1 MKLKK
6 TVCSVF
12 LISSLFCSSAFALNN
27 SDLDTIPG
35 GFSRSPEWFA
45 GPEAEVDY
53 VIPTDAFYQG
63 SNPEGSPIRASLG
76 IAFKGG
82 FRFNP
87 DTKEGMLYKGLYQG
101 VGVGL
106 KTFMHQELMGKPAMF
121 YVFQGA
127 PFHHF
132 GSRFHLGYEW
142 KFGVAVGWHHEQV
155 TANDGFA
162 HTLSTA
168 ITAHMGIA
176 LKMSYDL
183 TDRWSL
189 ALALEGIHH
198 SNGNTSWRNAGLN
211 AAGLS
216 LGVSYIFNPQ
226 LQTISTSP
234 ELTEEAD
241 RKKWFIDV
249 MGFGAWRQRIIHID
263 PCEAIPNPAP
273 SYLVPGKYAVAGVQ
287 VAPTISL
294 NRWVAVGPAFDLI
307 WDKSNALQAHW
318 IEMPWEEGM
327 YFTPVSFKEQISAG
341 ISAHA
346 ELTTPIFAVNAG
358 IGYNFINPKGDI
370 AFYQSLTVK
379 TFLTKNLYL
388 NFGYRLAGFKDPH
401 HLMLGVGYRFRL

>member
-1 MKLKK
+1 MKMKK
-6 TVCSVF
+6 KVWSVLLF
-12 LISSLFCSSAFALNN
+12 SSLFFPSAFA
-27 SDLDTIPG
+27 DAGLDSIPD
-35 GFSRSPEWFA
+35 GFSRRPEWFL
-45 GPEAEVDY
+45 GPETEVDY
-53 VIPTDAFYQG
+53 VIPTDAFYSG
-63 SNPEGSPIRASLG
+63 SNSLGSPIRTSFG
-76 IAFKGG
+76 IAYKGG

-101 VGVGL
+101 IGLGL
-106 KTFMHQELMGKPAMF
+106 KTFQQPELMGEPVMA

-142 KFGVAVGWHHEQV
+142 KFGIAAGWHHETV
-155 TANDGFA
+155 IAYDGLA
-162 HTLSTA
+162 PAISTA
-168 ITAHMGIA
+168 VTAHMGVA

-189 ALALEGIHH
+189 ALALEAIHH

-216 LGVSYIFNPQ
+216 FGASYVFNPMNRTAPVP
-226 LQTISTSP
+226 LAL
-234 ELTEEAD
+234 EEEAD
-241 RKKWFIDV
+241 RKKWMIDV
-249 MGFGAWRQRIIHID
+249 MAFGAWRQRIIHIE
-263 PCEAIPNPAP
+263 PCEAIPLPAP

-287 VAPTISL
+287 VAPAISL
-294 NRWVAVGPAFDLI
+294 NRWVAVGPALDLM
-307 WDKSNALQAHW
+307 WDKSNALEAHW

-341 ISAHA
+341 LSAHA
-346 ELTTPIFAVNAG
+346 ELTTPLFSVNAG

-379 TFLTKNLYL
+379 AFVTKSLYL